1 MSQRAERVAELIKQ
15 EISKLLQKGLKDPR
29 IGFVTVTGVEVTKDL
44 RNSKVYVSV
53 FGDEQAKRDS
63 MAGLNAANG
72 FIRRELGKH
81 LHLSHTP
88 EIIFKFDKSVEYGAH
103 INQLLHRIKS
113 DQSSVGDGGKDEHF
127 KGDS

>member
-29 IGFVTVTGVEVTKDL
+29 IGFVTVTGVEVSKDL
-44 RNSKVYVSV
+44 RSSKVYFSV
-53 FGDEQAKRDS
+53 LGDEQAKAES

-72 FIRRELGKH
+72 FIRRELGKF

-88 EIIFKFDKSVEYGAH
+88 EIVFKFDKSIEYGAH
-103 INQLLHRIKS
+103 INQIIHGLNS
-113 DQSSVGDGGKDEHF
+113 DERSVVDDDRDEQF
-127 KGDS
+127 KRDS

>member
-29 IGFVTVTGVEVTKDL
+29 IGFVTVTGVEVSKDL
-44 RNSKVYVSV
+44 RSSKVYFSV
-53 FGDEQAKRDS
+53 LGDEQAKAES

-72 FIRRELGKH
+72 FIRRELGKF

-88 EIIFKFDKSVEYGAH
+88 EIVFKFDNSIEYGAH
-103 INQLLHRIKS
+103 INQIIHGLKS
-113 DQSSVGDGGKDEHF
+113 DERSVVDDDRDEQF
-127 KGDS
+127 KRDS

>member
-29 IGFVTVTGVEVTKDL
+29 IGFVTVTGVEVSKDL
-44 RNSKVYVSV
+44 RNSKVYFSV
-53 FGDEQAKRDS
+53 LGDEKAKADS

-88 EIIFKFDKSVEYGAH
+88 EIVFKFDKSVEYGAH
-103 INQLLHRIKS
+103 INQLLHQLKS
-113 DQSSVGDGGKDEHF
+113 DERSVVDDGKDEHA
-127 KGDS
+127 KGNS